1 MLACF
6 CTCLYINNLILLFTM
21 CQCLYS
27 FDCHTYIHFHYA
39 ICRQLVCKANTP
51 CMAINTKGDAN
62 RQQTSNNNDTLN
74 TLLVQ
79 TFYRVYVT
87 N

>member
-1 MLACF
+1 
-6 CTCLYINNLILLFTM
+6 
-21 CQCLYS
+21 
-27 FDCHTYIHFHYA
+27 
-39 ICRQLVCKANTP
+39 
-51 CMAINTKGDAN
+51 MAINTKGDAN

-87 N
+87 NQQTYVRLVEEQVKKVTNKTKYVAKYRLVSKYNAASVKNSHKIFIIIILQ